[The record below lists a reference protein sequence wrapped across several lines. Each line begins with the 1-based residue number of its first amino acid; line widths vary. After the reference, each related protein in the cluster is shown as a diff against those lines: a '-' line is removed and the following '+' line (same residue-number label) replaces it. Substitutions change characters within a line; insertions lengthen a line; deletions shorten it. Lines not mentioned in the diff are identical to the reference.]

1 MKNKDIENILK
12 PLGKK
17 DLKKLIK
24 LAEKKLNSNIGIGDT
39 VTLTIEYMIGDA
51 DGDTEESTTIDIDS
65 QDELDAISV
74 ITHILD
80 NHTEPNEGTWGFML
94 DMDNFSK
101 KPDDVYNILYEQDEA
116 PETYNG
122 IKLNP
127 KILDIIGGIVEECFT
142 GEAEYS
148 FLVYE
153 GYSLEQ

>member
-80 NHTEPNEGTWGFML
+80 NHTERRYM
-94 DMDNFSK
+94 
-101 KPDDVYNILYEQDEA
+101 
-116 PETYNG
+116 G
-122 IKLNP
+122 IYARY
-127 KILDIIGGIVEECFT
+127 G
-142 GEAEYS
+142 
-148 FLVYE
+148 
-153 GYSLEQ
+153 

>member
-74 ITHILD
+74 ITYILD

-101 KPDDVYNILYEQDEA
+101 NQMMF
-116 PETYNG
+116 
-122 IKLNP
+122 
-127 KILDIIGGIVEECFT
+127 IIYYMNKMRHQKHIMV
-142 GEAEYS
+142 S
-148 FLVYE
+148 N
-153 GYSLEQ
+153 